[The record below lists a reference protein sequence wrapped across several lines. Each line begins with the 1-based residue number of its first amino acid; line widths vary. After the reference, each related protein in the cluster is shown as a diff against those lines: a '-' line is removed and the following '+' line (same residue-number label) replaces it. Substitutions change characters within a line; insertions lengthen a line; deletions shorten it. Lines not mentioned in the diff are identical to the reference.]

1 MKVEFSGGDYDV
13 DLTTEELEY
22 LLTEVPHNF
31 VPNMQVFPSLE
42 CRVSGTPRQE
52 TLDIACSQDS
62 TVIFDPDANYRILFS
77 KDEDGPIVRV
87 FAGLIYELAVS
98 ERNFLVTRYDGY
110 SDKIWI
116 RRNDF
121 QAEQM
126 TLGLPGI
133 PIFPHSA
140 LAA

>member
-1 MKVEFSGGDYDV
+1 MVRNKIFFIDIIGSKNWIPQTIQDTEF
-13 DLTTEELEY
+13 
-22 LLTEVPHNF
+22 
-31 VPNMQVFPSLE
+31 
-42 CRVSGTPRQE
+42 
-52 TLDIACSQDS
+52 
-62 TVIFDPDANYRILFS
+62 IFDPDANDRILFS